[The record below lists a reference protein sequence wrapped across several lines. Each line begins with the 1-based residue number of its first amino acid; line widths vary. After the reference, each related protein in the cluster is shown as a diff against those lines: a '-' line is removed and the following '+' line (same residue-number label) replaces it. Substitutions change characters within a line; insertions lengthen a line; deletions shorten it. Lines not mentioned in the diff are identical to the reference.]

1 MNWQEKIRTIPDYP
15 TPGILFRDLTPL
27 WQDGTIFRHLV
38 EAMAE
43 KAKSWAPQLV
53 LGIEAR
59 GFIFAAPLAVMLGV
73 GFVPA
78 RKEGHLPFE
87 TYRVEY
93 QLEYGLSSL
102 EIHRDAVKPGM
113 RVLIVDDLLATGGTG
128 KAACRLVEEAG
139 GEVAGLLFAV
149 ELEGLGGRQ
158 SLQPYRVESLARL
171 P

>member
-1 MNWQEKIRTIPDYP
+1 MNWVEKIRNIPDYP
-15 TPGILFRDLTPL
+15 APGILFRDLTPL
-27 WQDGTIFRHLV
+27 WKDPEIFRYLV
-38 EAMAE
+38 ETMAG
-43 KAKSWAPQLV
+43 KAAPWSPDMV

-59 GFIFAAPLAVMLGV
+59 GFIFGAPLALALGV

-78 RKEGHLPFE
+78 RKEGHLPHD

-93 QLEYGLSSL
+93 QLEYGLASL
-102 EIHRDAVKPGM
+102 EIHRDALEPGM

-128 KAACRLVEEAG
+128 LAACRLVEEGG

-149 ELEGLGGRQ
+149 ELEGLAGRQ
-158 SLQPYRVESLARL
+158 SLTPYRVESLARL